1 MPKRFLMGAQDPS
14 GSGRYLPHALL
25 ATGLVVLTPTTIVWR
40 LAAGGTIV
48 SFLPLAAIGLLLATL
63 LAYTGNIAW
72 RSRSDSNDFPFPDL
86 MLWGWVRRVLAERRL
101 AEALEVLDLD
111 NDSAPTELEPEIQIG
126 ALKSLASSLE
136 LLDPYTHG
144 HSQRVA
150 RYAAL
155 IATTMRLP
163 EEQINKV
170 RTAAA
175 VHDVGKLEVP
185 LEILNKPGRLTDE
198 EFDVIKTHALR
209 GAEMVRALGDPELT
223 EMVAHHHERLDG
235 SGYPARLG
243 GTEIPLGARIIAV
256 ADTFDALTSTRAY
269 RPAKRQSEALGI
281 IHAEAGTQL
290 DPLVVG
296 AFDRCFEEMLGGL
309 FVWPLLA
316 ALPHRL
322 WAPFESQAQLAG
334 GAAVGKAFAVV
345 ATTAA
350 TGSIMVGGGL
360 TDPRDTSTNDALIM
374 ASANFAQASGVA
386 GVSGPVPRR
395 YGTSSAQG
403 NGAGRGA
410 SVKVAS
416 ISTRQDGAD
425 RSRDPREAGVVPGGG
440 EDGHPSPAGSEPSSP
455 TPATDAPADDTLP
468 VPDIAT
474 ETIESVG
481 AKTPDVSVP
490 TVPSVPKPP
499 SVPAIPAVPNLPA
512 NPGSTATSA
521 AANVTTSLPE
531 LPKP

>member
-1 MPKRFLMGAQDPS
+1 MGPRNPS
-14 GSGRYLPHALL
+14 GCGRYLPHSLL
-25 ATGLVVLTPTTIVWR
+25 ATGLVVLTPSIIVWR

-48 SFLPLAAIGLLLATL
+48 SFVPLMVVGFLLATL
-63 LAYTGNIAW
+63 FAYTGNIAW
-72 RSRSDSNDFPFPDL
+72 RSRTDSAEFPFPDL

-101 AEALEVLDLD
+101 ADALEVLDLD
-111 NDSAPTELEPEIQIG
+111 NDVASTELEPEIQFD

-150 RYAAL
+150 RYAAM
-155 IATTMRLP
+155 IARTMHLP
-163 EEQINKV
+163 EEQVNKV

-198 EFDVIKTHALR
+198 EFDVIKTHAFR
-209 GAEMVRALGDPELT
+209 GAEMVRVLGDPELT

-235 SGYPARLG
+235 SGYPSRLG
-243 GTEIPLGARIIAV
+243 GSEIPLGARIIAV

-309 FVWPLLA
+309 LVWPLLA

-334 GAAVGKAFAVV
+334 EAAAGKALAVV
-345 ATTAA
+345 ATTAV
-350 TGSIMVGGGL
+350 TGSIVVGSAM
-360 TDPRDTSTNDALIM
+360 TDPRDTSSMAPVITAL
-374 ASANFAQASGVA
+374 ANPAQTFGDLDVAVSASGRDA
-386 GVSGPVPRR
+386 
-395 YGTSSAQG
+395 TSSAR
-403 NGAGRGA
+403 GRPTGGGSA
-410 SVKVAS
+410 FKTAS
-416 ISTRQDGAD
+416 ISARQDGPERTQEPRVIDPAAD
-425 RSRDPREAGVVPGGG
+425 GS
-440 EDGHPSPAGSEPSSP
+440 EDVQPTSPTGSEPSSP
-455 TPATDAPADDTLP
+455 GPTTDAPEAEAP
-468 VPDIAT
+468 PDIAT
-474 ETIESVG
+474 EVIGSVG
-481 AKTPDVSVP
+481 AKSPDVR
-490 TVPSVPKPP
+490 
-499 SVPAIPAVPNLPA
+499 VPAVPVPNLPSVPPVP
-512 NPGSTATSA
+512 NVPTSPGSGAAVTASNVTA
-521 AANVTTSLPE
+521 AAPV